1 MLDAVMRR
9 VIDPPLN
16 AVARHLVRRGV
27 TADALTLA
35 GVAASVATVVAI
47 ALGAYVAALAGLALS
62 RLLDGLDGPVARCT
76 TPTDRGGYLD
86 SVCDY
91 VFYAGV
97 PFGFALA
104 EPETNALPA
113 AALLA
118 SFLLTGVTFLAFAA
132 LAAKRGVET
141 AVRGRKSFFYAG
153 GLVEGTE
160 TIALFVAMLAFP
172 AWFPALAWAGAAACL
187 LTAVFR
193 TLEALRRFA

>member
-1 MLDAVMRR
+1 MLDATLRR
-9 VIDPPLN
+9 FIDPPLD
-16 AVARHLVRRGV
+16 AVARLLVRRGV

-35 GVAASVATVVAI
+35 GLAVSLAAVAAI
-47 ALGAYVAALAGLALS
+47 ASGAFTLAMGAVALS

-104 EPETNALPA
+104 APASNALPA

-118 SFLLTGVTFLAFAA
+118 SFLLTCVTFLAFAA

-141 AVRGRKSFFYAG
+141 TARGRKSFFYAG

-160 TIALFVAMLAFP
+160 TIALFVAMLLWPGSFP
-172 AWFPALAWAGAAACL
+172 LLAWSGAAACVVTAL
-187 LTAVFR
+187 LR
-193 TLEALRRFA
+193 TLQALDRFR

>member
-1 MLDAVMRR
+1 MLDAALRR
-9 VIDPPLN
+9 FIDPPLN

-35 GVAASVATVVAI
+35 GLAVSVATVVAI
-47 ALGAYVAALAGLALS
+47 ALGVYAAALAGVALS

-76 TPTDRGGYLD
+76 APTDRGGYLD

-104 EPETNALPA
+104 EPATHALPA

-118 SFLLTGVTFLAFAA
+118 SFLLTCASFLAFAA
-132 LAAKRGVET
+132 LAARRGVET

-172 AWFPALAWAGAAACL
+172 AWFPTLAWAGAAACV
-187 LTAVFR
+187 LTAVLR

>member
-1 MLDAVMRR
+1 MLDAVLRR
-9 VIDPPLN
+9 WIDPPLN
-16 AVARHLVRRGV
+16 AVARRLVRRGV

-35 GVAASVATVVAI
+35 GLAVSVATVAAI
-47 ALGAYVAALAGLALS
+47 ARGAYPTALAGVALS

-76 TPTDRGGYLD
+76 APTDRGGYLD

-104 EPETNALPA
+104 APATNALPA

-118 SFLLTGVTFLAFAA
+118 GFLLTCASFLAFAA

-153 GLVEGTE
+153 GLMEGTE
-160 TIALFVAMLAFP
+160 TIGLFVAMLAVP
-172 AWFPALAWAGAAACL
+172 AWFPALAWGGAAACV
-187 LTAVFR
+187 LTAVLR
-193 TLEALRRFA
+193 TREALGRFS

>member
-1 MLDAVMRR
+1 MLDATLRR
-9 VIDPPLN
+9 LIDPPLN
-16 AVARHLVRRGV
+16 AVARRLARLGV

-35 GVAASVATVVAI
+35 GLVISLATVATI
-47 ALGAYVAALAGLALS
+47 ASGAYGPALAGIALS
-62 RLLDGLDGPVARCT
+62 RLLDGLDGPVARCSA
-76 TPTDRGGYLD
+76 PTDRGGYLD

-104 EPETNALPA
+104 GPATNALPA

-118 SFLLTGVTFLAFAA
+118 SFVLTCASFLAFAA

-141 AVRGRKSFFYAG
+141 AARGRKSFFYAG

-160 TIALFVAMLAFP
+160 TIALFVAMLVFP
-172 AWFPALAWAGAAACL
+172 AWFPVLAWSGAAACV